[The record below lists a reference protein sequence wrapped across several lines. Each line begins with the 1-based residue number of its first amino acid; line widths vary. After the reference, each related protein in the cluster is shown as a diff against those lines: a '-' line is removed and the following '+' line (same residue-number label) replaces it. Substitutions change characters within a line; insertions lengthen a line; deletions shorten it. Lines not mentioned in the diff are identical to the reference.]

1 MKNADA
7 ACLNTI
13 RIYIHQGQKVPNTSF
28 WKRFLGGN
36 LLSTALLR
44 RAKAAGLRQAI
55 MLPVKAG
62 FLADTRL
69 VFGVTEIN
77 PPDLPVCIEII
88 DDPGKIRLFITENR
102 NLLASAFAV
111 TENTETFRVVSKP
124 D

>member
-1 MKNADA
+1 MKNADISL
-7 ACLNTI
+7 LNTV

-28 WKRFLGGN
+28 WKRFLGDN

-62 FLADTRL
+62 FLGDARL
-69 VFGVTEIN
+69 VFDSMEIS
-77 PPDLPVCIEII
+77 PPSLPVCIEII
-88 DDPGKIRLFITENR
+88 DDPGKIRLFITENK

-111 TENTETFRVVSKP
+111 TENTETYRVVSRP